1 MAKAVTL
8 RPDAC
13 VHEDL
18 LPSAWNTKYRIKA
31 KLVGEERLTLHG
43 VPCDAG
49 AYNLVYV
56 FFTQSDNGEFRNVG
70 FAEPDTRHVDAT
82 DDASV
87 AKAVVGW
94 LAVDMLVN
102 PVWDDAAQTLTT
114 FNRARGMGDAGD
126 RGVWGFDGGQATLRY
141 YERDFTLDGRYTPTV
156 YFAAEGMA
164 KLPPPQRD

>member
-1 MAKAVTL
+1 MHLLLNMLLPAVLAAEPPALPALDPVLAKAVTL

-70 FAEPDTRHVDAT
+70 FA
-82 DDASV
+82 S
-87 AKAVVGW
+87 
-94 LAVDMLVN
+94 
-102 PVWDDAAQTLTT
+102 
-114 FNRARGMGDAGD
+114 
-126 RGVWGFDGGQATLRY
+126 GFFYR
-141 YERDFTLDGRYTPTV
+141 
-156 YFAAEGMA
+156 
-164 KLPPPQRD
+164 